1 MDAFR
6 EFIPGAANRHNYGQ
20 DHRGPQNPRLSQER
34 APIIECLLRYRD
46 TVRLHMP
53 GHRGGKGADPLLL
66 SLLGQETF
74 LSDVTGVP
82 AMDELHEPQGCIR
95 QAQELAADLFGAGHT
110 FFMVNGTSGAI
121 HTMVL
126 SALDDGDYIIIPR
139 NIHKSILS
147 AIIMAGANP
156 LFVRPVYDEYLG
168 FALGVDAQGL
178 IRYLQTNPDARQAKA
193 VLLVNPTYYGTS
205 QNLRPICEA
214 VHGQGK
220 LLLVDEAH
228 GPHFHFHRNL
238 PEPALRAGADA
249 VAQGAHKMLGALTQ
263 ASMLHVQGP
272 RIDLA
277 RTKAWFQ
284 HLTSTSASYLLLAS
298 LDAARRQMA
307 LSGPELIGR
316 AIELAGMLREE
327 VNHIPG
333 LYCFGS
339 EITGQPGVDALD
351 PTKVTVTVRELG
363 ITGYQAETFL
373 RDKLGIQVEMSDLY
387 NILVIVSFGNTEA
400 DIRALLEGL
409 RSLRRAVEA
418 GELPR
423 DLQAAQQSIPDLPPI
438 PEMALSPRQA
448 VQSKWERVPLEQ
460 SKGRISAEVVTCYPP
475 GIPILYPGE
484 VISQETI
491 DYLRIISR
499 LAFGISGPEDKTLT
513 TLRVVRDV

>member
-1 MDAFR
+1 
-6 EFIPGAANRHNYGQ
+6 
-20 DHRGPQNPRLSQER
+20 
-34 APIIECLLRYRD
+34 
-46 TVRLHMP
+46 
-53 GHRGGKGADPLLL
+53 
-66 SLLGQETF
+66 
-74 LSDVTGVP
+74 
-82 AMDELHEPQGCIR
+82 
-95 QAQELAADLFGAGHT
+95 
-110 FFMVNGTSGAI
+110 
-121 HTMVL
+121 
-126 SALDDGDYIIIPR
+126 
-139 NIHKSILS
+139 
-147 AIIMAGANP
+147 MAGANP

-423 DLQAAQQSIPDLPPI
+423 DLQAAQQSIPDLPLSLKWRSAQGKPCRANGKGYPLSKARGASARRWSLATRRGFPSFT
-438 PEMALSPRQA
+438 PE
-448 VQSKWERVPLEQ
+448 K
-460 SKGRISAEVVTCYPP
+460 
-475 GIPILYPGE
+475 
-484 VISQETI
+484 
-491 DYLRIISR
+491 
-499 LAFGISGPEDKTLT
+499 
-513 TLRVVRDV
+513 